1 MKRIMDK
8 LNFKDRQTLIGFLT
22 VVTAGQ
28 LIYSSFEAFKGTFY
42 NLLLDVLQVSNAEL
56 GAIFGLIGISIFF
69 YIPAGWINNRFSVKS
84 ILIVGLVIR
93 FITIS
98 VIIFF
103 SPTFQMLKVIA
114 IIWGILDSFFW
125 PAVLNGVMLF
135 TNQSNR
141 GMGFGLLESIRRAEE
156 MIMNLII
163 VGIMSL
169 ISGIVVFK
177 GGMPHIIY

>member
-1 MKRIMDK
+1 MQKILDK
-8 LNFKDRQTLIGFLT
+8 LNFKDRKTLIGFLS

-42 NLLLDVLQVSNAEL
+42 NLLLEVLNVSNAEL

-69 YIPAGWINNRFSVKS
+69 YIPGGWINNRFSIKS
-84 ILIVGLVIR
+84 ILIVGLLIR

-103 SPTFQMLKVIA
+103 SPTFQVLKIIA
-114 IIWGILDSFFW
+114 IIWGIVDSFFW
-125 PAVLNGVMLF
+125 PAVLNGVIFF
-135 TNQSNR
+135 TDQSKR
-141 GMGFGLLESIRRAEE
+141 GMGFGLLESVRRAEE
-156 MIMNLII
+156 MLMNLLI

-169 ISGIVVFK
+169 VSGIVV
-177 GGMPHIIY
+177 